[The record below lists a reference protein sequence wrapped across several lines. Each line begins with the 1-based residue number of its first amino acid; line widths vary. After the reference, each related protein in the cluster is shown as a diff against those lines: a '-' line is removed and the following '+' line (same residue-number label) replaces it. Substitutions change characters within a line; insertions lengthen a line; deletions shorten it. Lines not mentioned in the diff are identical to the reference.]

1 MKLSSFTA
9 VTEFI
14 AAVLVVVSL
23 YFIYQELEQNT
34 KSTQDASYQQF
45 LSNLTGLDLA
55 EAADPELARLSFLGE
70 SEPERLS
77 QEEWMRFSKIAAPRI
92 AQLEYAYLSRING
105 TMSEL
110 HWNAVEPHMQ
120 YLLCLP
126 GYRKFLDSGMD
137 QIYAGTFLEYLNKE
151 IFTKCSKRHEPLG
164 EK

>member
-1 MKLSSFTA
+1 MKLSNLTA

-23 YFIYQELEQNT
+23 VFIYQELEQNT
-34 KSTQDASYQQF
+34 KATQDASYQQF
-45 LSNLTGLDLA
+45 LGNLTGLDLA
-55 EAADPELARLSFLGE
+55 EAADPELARISFQAE
-70 SEPERLS
+70 SDPEKLS
-77 QEEWMRFSKIAAPRI
+77 QEEWMRFSRLAASRI

-110 HWNAVEPHMQ
+110 HWKAVEPHMQ

-137 QIYAGTFLEYLNKE
+137 QIYAASFLEYLKRE
-151 IFTKCSKRHEPLG
+151 VFTNCSKSDVSHTG
-164 EK
+164 T